1 MSQSEEECVA
11 AWRTLLLAQ
20 NAVLRAIEAELAQ
33 AGLIPL
39 NWYDVLLELSA
50 AEGRRLRMQ
59 DLAARTVLSRTRVSR
74 LVDDLV
80 RAGLVTRE
88 PDPGDGRASFAVL
101 TPAGQAARRKAAPVY
116 LAGIRRHFTDH
127 LDPGEREQ
135 LIRSL
140 GKVVAAHQP

>member
-1 MSQSEEECVA
+1 
-11 AWRTLLLAQ
+11 
-20 NAVLRAIEAELAQ
+20 
-33 AGLIPL
+33 
-39 NWYDVLLELSA
+39 
-50 AEGRRLRMQ
+50 
-59 DLAARTVLSRTRVSR
+59 

-101 TPAGQAARRKAAPVY
+101 TPAGHAARRKAAPVY